1 MMMKYPIHKVAKDFK
16 KGGKELPSKE
26 VMDILTKYNH
36 PPKNHMQPLT
46 EQELS
51 IVFEYLT
58 QHNQISGIQVI
69 YADAEQAVLDL
80 RIELAHLLTR
90 LAKALLHL
98 SAENGKDGF
107 WFSAELAEY
116 IDNNIPL
123 EKRYAVLVYAI
134 RYGLRIAEGA
144 DELAE
149 LEKVIRAGQLAL
161 YRGSVYEEEIEETEN
176 VE

>member
-1 MMMKYPIHKVAKDFK
+1 MSSY
-16 KGGKELPSKE
+16 
-26 VMDILTKYNH
+26 
-36 PPKNHMQPLT
+36 
-46 EQELS
+46 
-51 IVFEYLT
+51 
-58 QHNQISGIQVI
+58 
-69 YADAEQAVLDL
+69 
-80 RIELAHLLTR
+80 RIIPR
-90 LAKALLHL
+90 
-98 SAENGKDGF
+98 SAENVKDGF

-134 RYGLRIAEGA
+134 RYGLRIADGV

-161 YRGSVYEEEIEETEN
+161 YRGSVCEEEIEETEN